1 MWSSIKGADN
11 FFRAIVVRVCG
22 RFLEGFVRLV
32 VLYCNSYE
40 GVCQEVSRVNIW
52 DAVVKEKGRGKRI
65 TVEQIIRSLN
75 SFGIPLAIWRK
86 K

>member
-1 MWSSIKGADN
+1 M
-11 FFRAIVVRVCG
+11 VRVCG

-40 GVCQEVSRVNIW
+40 SVCQEVSRVNIW

-75 SFGIPLAIWRK
+75 SFEIPLAIWRK

>member
-1 MWSSIKGADN
+1 MKERKEYKRLSSLIEILN
-11 FFRAIVVRVCG
+11 T
-22 RFLEGFVRLV
+22 
-32 VLYCNSYE
+32 
-40 GVCQEVSRVNIW
+40 
-52 DAVVKEKGRGKRI
+52 KEKGRGKSI